1 MFLTEENSS
10 SRRWATTLRTQA
22 ASQDQLPQACVTLSR
37 RLRHR
42 LMLCPAAHGSGAGA
56 VLHGP
61 GADICIPHL
70 SPLRGDQ
77 LLLPTCVLTQ
87 LVTHAYPHG
96 LRCLFHT
103 CDPTLRY
110 LSCCSDWSSSHRA
123 SNPGSCDVPAFLG
136 GFPQQA
142 LLADLTWCPR
152 LILYNTFPAQ
162 VPRPESALSLGGLE
176 LETTI
181 QAPACLLAL
190 LLGLG
195 PQLRALLCAAACI
208 YRVRDE
214 PALTSLTLTHSHMD
228 HSSTAPAYLQPPT
241 PTPRDLEAGF

>member
-22 ASQDQLPQACVTLSR
+22 ASRDQLPQACVTLSR

-96 LRCLFHT
+96 LTDVYFTLAVQHCVTCL
-103 CDPTLRY
+103 
-110 LSCCSDWSSSHRA
+110 
-123 SNPGSCDVPAFLG
+123 V
-136 GFPQQA
+136 
-142 LLADLTWCPR
+142 
-152 LILYNTFPAQ
+152 AQ
-162 VPRPESALSLGGLE
+162 TG
-176 LETTI
+176 
-181 QAPACLLAL
+181 
-190 LLGLG
+190 
-195 PQLRALLCAAACI
+195 
-208 YRVRDE
+208 
-214 PALTSLTLTHSHMD
+214 PALT
-228 HSSTAPAYLQPPT
+228 APATLGPVTSPHSWVDFLSRPYLLT
-241 PTPRDLEAGF
+241 